1 MRKPDDFPAAGVTA
15 WARLLRVGQAMLA
28 AADAELR
35 AKGFPPLAWYDALL
49 ELKRAGSAGLRPYE
63 LQREMLLAQYNVS
76 RLIDRLVAA
85 GYVERR
91 TASADRRGQV
101 LTITPTG
108 MAMLTEMWPAY
119 RSIIRTAF
127 GDRLDDGEFA
137 VLNDIL
143 AKLGSAPAD

>member
-1 MRKPDDFPAAGVTA
+1 MSELDDLPIAGVTA
-15 WARLLRVGQAMLA
+15 WARLLRVSQSLLV

-49 ELKRAGSAGLRPYE
+49 ELKRAGDAGLRPFE

-76 RLIDRLVAA
+76 RLIDRLVTA

-101 LTITPTG
+101 LTIKKAG
-108 MAMLTEMWPAY
+108 KALLMEMWPVY
-119 RSIIRTAF
+119 QSIIRAAF
-127 GDRLDDGEFA
+127 ADRLDEGEIA

-143 AKLGSAPAD
+143 ARLGTAPAD